1 MASIERLVWI
11 TERVSICGYMIL
23 LSSGII
29 GSCFNIYIFS
39 RKRLRRNSCSHYVFI
54 ASVFDFL
61 NISFSVSTRL
71 MADGFKFD
79 PFAAS
84 SIGCRIRTYIAFVVS
99 FCPMGCRCL
108 AIIDRYLCTSQS
120 IVLRNLS
127 SIKIADYLLFINCL
141 LWFLIGIPM
150 LIVFDS
156 IHISSNQVTCNTLNK
171 DFTNYFS
178 FFVNPVLYF
187 FMPVII
193 IIIFSTLTYR
203 NIRFFNRIFNVKM
216 KQLAYMI
223 IIETII
229 FVISSIPHGT
239 RFIYIL
245 LTNSIEKNAYR
256 KAQENLF
263 YQISRIT
270 FFFNSAFSF
279 YIYFL
284 LSSEVRSITKHVFI
298 KKPPQIV
305 PIALQMRRRTNS

>member
-1 MASIERLVWI
+1 MTSIEMLVWI
-11 TERVSICGYMIL
+11 TEQISIGGYLIL
-23 LSSGII
+23 LISGII
-29 GSCFNIYIFS
+29 GSCANIYIFS
-39 RKRLRRNSCSHYVFI
+39 RKRLQRSPCFHYVFI
-54 ASVFDFL
+54 ASVFDFF
-61 NISFSVSTRL
+61 NISFSVTTRL
-71 MADGFKFD
+71 MADGFQFD
-79 PFAAS
+79 PFTVS

-120 IVLRNLS
+120 IFLRNLS
-127 SIKIADYLLFINCL
+127 SVKIADRLLFINCS

-156 IHISSNQVTCNTLNK
+156 IHVNSNQVTCNTLNK
-171 DFTNYFS
+171 EFTNYFS

-187 FMPVII
+187 FIPIII

-203 NIRFFNRIFNVKM
+203 NIRFVNRIHNVKM
-216 KQLAYMI
+216 KQLAFMI
-223 IIETII
+223 IIETSI

-245 LTNSIEKNAYR
+245 LTNSIEKNVYR

-284 LSSEVRSITKHVFI
+284 LSSEVRSIIKSIFI
-298 KKPPQIV
+298 KRHHRIV
-305 PIALQMRRRTNS
+305 PIALNMRRPINS